1 MSDTWTRAAHFLS
14 LLNSENVKREG
25 YVRTPEVTQIEERM
39 AENEELWDNWL
50 ESLKKEDRVVAKDM
64 KNCLEDYASALELRS
79 YLQGYVDCIQIL
91 SSIGL
96 IKKSELETKLPTDIQ

>member
-1 MSDTWTRAAHFLS
+1 MNDTWIRAAHFLS

-25 YVRTPEVTQIEERM
+25 YVRTPELTQIEERM
-39 AENEELWDNWL
+39 AENEEIWDNWL
-50 ESLKKEDRVVAKDM
+50 ESLKVEDQAIAEDM
-64 KNCLEDYASALELRS
+64 KECLEDYASALELRS

-96 IKKSELETKLPTDIQ
+96 IKISELEAKLPTDLQ